1 MRVLIATTAL
11 CLLAAC
17 STTPQRTP
25 GAQTPVAAAH
35 TDPLSEARARNQ
47 HWLNP
52 RLIDGFPASTDSN
65 YRPPERLAVLLPQT
79 GSLGVA
85 GNAIRDGILAG
96 YYAETRQKPSIRFY
110 NSQGTAEGAKAA
122 YQRALKDGAQM
133 IIGPIG
139 KDEVAA
145 IAEIAD
151 GIPVL
156 ALNNVLNPSNTFLL
170 NFSLTPEREGELLA
184 EHLLSKNLKQT
195 ALFYQ
200 ANESNARVLA
210 AFEKVYTK
218 SGGNLIFKAN
228 TPQISKD
235 ESSGAAIYPQ
245 MPDGLSQAK
254 AIVLLM
260 SGSSAKSTRAA
271 LALNGASA
279 LPIFASSEITDNA
292 DPKINLQLD
301 TIEFLHTPWQ
311 TGLSNALGVN
321 ATQLKA
327 LPSARGGGSR
337 LNAFG
342 LDAWLISTHLQ
353 TWLNSPNTAIN
364 GATGSLHLEPDG
376 QIERNLLWSV
386 FQNGIPQA
394 SNVSQP

>member
-1 MRVLIATTAL
+1 MRILIATTAL

-17 STTPQRTP
+17 STTPQKTRAP
-25 GAQTPVAAAH
+25 SSNPMAH
-35 TDPLSEARARNQ
+35 SDPLSEARARNQ

-52 RLIDGFPASTDSN
+52 KLIDAFPASTDSN
-65 YRPPERLAVLLPQT
+65 YRPPERLAVLLPQS

-110 NSQGTAEGAKAA
+110 NSQGTADGANTA

-145 IAEIAD
+145 IAAVAD

-156 ALNNVLNPSNTFLL
+156 ALNTVLNPTNKSLL

-184 EHLLSKNLKQT
+184 DYLLSKNLKKT

-200 ANESNARVLA
+200 AGESTARVLS
-210 AFEKVYTK
+210 AFEKTY
-218 SGGNLIFKAN
+218 SEFGGSLVLKAG
-228 TPQISKD
+228 TPQFGKD
-235 ESSGAAIYPQ
+235 ETSGALVNPRL
-245 MPDGLSQAK
+245 PDGLSQAN

-260 SGSSAKSTRAA
+260 SGSAAKSTRAA
-271 LALNGASA
+271 LTLNGASA
-279 LPIFASSEITDNA
+279 LPIFANSDITDNA
-292 DPKINLQLD
+292 DQKTNSQLD
-301 TIEFLHTPWQ
+301 GIAFLHMPWQ
-311 TGLSNALGVN
+311 TGQNNAQGIN
-321 ATQLKA
+321 AAQLKT

-342 LDAWLISTHLQ
+342 LDAWLISTRLQ
-353 TWLNSPNTAIN
+353 TWLSSPNTAIN
-364 GATGSLHLEPDG
+364 GATGTLHLEPDG
-376 QIERNLLWSV
+376 QIERRLLWSV

-394 SNVSQP
+394 ANVSKP

>member
-17 STTPQRTP
+17 STTPQRTT
-25 GAQTPVAAAH
+25 GAPTANATTN
-35 TDPLSEARARNQ
+35 TDPLSEARAHNQ

-52 RLIDGFPASTDSN
+52 HLIDGFPASTDSN

-79 GSLGVA
+79 GSLDVA

-133 IIGPIG
+133 MIGPIG
-139 KDEVAA
+139 KEEVAA
-145 IAEIAD
+145 IADMAN
-151 GIPVL
+151 GVPVL
-156 ALNNVLNPSNTFLL
+156 ALNNVANPSNKFLL

-184 EHLLSKNLKQT
+184 EQLLGKNLKQ
-195 ALFYQ
+195 AAVLYQ
-200 ANESNARVLA
+200 AGESNVRVLS

-218 SGGNLIFKAN
+218 SGGTLLAKTLA
-228 TPQISKD
+228 PQFGKD
-235 ESSGAAIYPQ
+235 EAGNSINPTLPEGISRAN
-245 MPDGLSQAK
+245 

-260 SGSSAKSTRAA
+260 SGTAAKTSRAA

-279 LPIFASSEITDNA
+279 LPVYASSEITDNA
-292 DPKINLQLD
+292 DPKTNSQLD
-301 TIEFLHTPWQ
+301 GVLFLQMPW
-311 TGLSNALGVN
+311 LSGQNNTQGVN
-321 ATQLKA
+321 AAQLKA

-342 LDAWLISTHLQ
+342 LDAWLISTRLQ

-364 GATGSLHLEPDG
+364 GATGTLHLEPDG
-376 QIERNLLWSV
+376 QIERSLPWLV
-386 FQNGIPQA
+386 FQNGIPQTA
-394 SNVSQP
+394 NASQP

>member
-17 STTPQRTP
+17 STTPQRTI
-25 GAQTPVAAAH
+25 ASQTPNAVVQA
-35 TDPLSEARARNQ
+35 DPLSEARARNQ

-52 RLIDGFPASTDSN
+52 RLIDGFPASTDDS
-65 YRPPERLAVLLPQT
+65 YRPPARLAVLLPQT

-110 NSQGTAEGAKAA
+110 NSQGTADGAKTA

-145 IAEIAD
+145 MANMAE

-156 ALNNVLNPSNTFLL
+156 ALNNVLNPNNKFLL
-170 NFSLTPEREGELLA
+170 NFSMTPEREGELLA

-200 ANESNARVLA
+200 ANESNTRVLA
-210 AFEKVYTK
+210 AFEKAYTK
-218 SGGNLIFKAN
+218 SAGILVVKAMA
-228 TPQISKD
+228 PQFSKD
-235 ESSGAAIYPQ
+235 EPTTIKPTL
-245 MPDGLSQAK
+245 PDGLTRAN

-260 SGSSAKSTRAA
+260 SGTAAKSTRAA

-279 LPIFASSEITDNA
+279 LPIFANSEITDNA
-292 DPKINLQLD
+292 DPKTNTQLD
-301 TIEFLHTPWQ
+301 GVLFVKAAETPLLIE
-311 TGLSNALGVN
+311 
-321 ATQLKA
+321 
-327 LPSARGGGSR
+327 
-337 LNAFG
+337 
-342 LDAWLISTHLQ
+342 I
-353 TWLNSPNTAIN
+353 
-364 GATGSLHLEPDG
+364 
-376 QIERNLLWSV
+376 
-386 FQNGIPQA
+386 
-394 SNVSQP
+394 

>member
-1 MRVLIATTAL
+1 MRVLFATTML

-17 STTPQRTP
+17 STTPQKAGVP
-25 GAQTPVAAAH
+25 SSNPMAH

-52 RLIDGFPASTDSN
+52 HLIDGFPASTESN
-65 YRPPERLAVLLPQT
+65 YRPPERLAILLPQT

-110 NSQGTAEGAKAA
+110 NSQGSAEGAKTA

-139 KDEVAA
+139 KEEVAA
-145 IAEIAD
+145 IVEMAD
-151 GIPVL
+151 SIPVL
-156 ALNNVLNPSNTFLL
+156 ALNNVLNPNNKFLL
-170 NFSLTPEREGELLA
+170 NFSMTPEREGELLA

-200 ANESNARVLA
+200 ASESNTRVLA

-218 SGGNLIFKAN
+218 SGGILVAKAMA
-228 TPQISKD
+228 PQFSKD
-235 ESSGAAIYPQ
+235 EPTATTTKPTL
-245 MPDGLSQAK
+245 PDGLTRAN

-260 SGSSAKSTRAA
+260 SGTAAKSTRAA

-279 LPIFASSEITDNA
+279 IPVFANSEIIDNTDQKTNS
-292 DPKINLQLD
+292 QLD
-301 TIEFLHTPWQ
+301 GITFLHMPWQ
-311 TGLSNALGVN
+311 TAKSNVQGVN
-321 ATQLKA
+321 ALQLKA
-327 LPSARGGGSR
+327 LPSSRGGGSR

-342 LDAWLISTHLQ
+342 LDAWLISTRLQ
-353 TWLNSPNTAIN
+353 TWLSSPNTTIN
-364 GATGSLHLEPDG
+364 GATGTLHLEPDG

-394 SNVSQP
+394 TNASQP

>member
-17 STTPQRTP
+17 TTTPQKTIGP
-25 GAQTPVAAAH
+25 QTPNSVLQA
-35 TDPLSEARARNQ
+35 DPLSEARARNQ

-52 RLIDGFPASTDSN
+52 RLIDGFPESTDSN
-65 YRPPERLAVLLPQT
+65 YRPAARLAVLLPQT

-110 NSQGTAEGAKAA
+110 NSQGTAEGAKTA

-145 IAEIAD
+145 IANMAD

-156 ALNNVLNPSNTFLL
+156 ALNNVLNPNNKFLL

-184 EHLLSKNLKQT
+184 EHLLSKNLNQA

-200 ANESNARVLA
+200 ANESNSRVLT

-218 SGGNLIFKAN
+218 SGGSLVFKTN
-228 TPQISKD
+228 TPQFGKD
-235 ESSGAAIYPQ
+235 ATSGAVINPSL
-245 MPDGLSQAK
+245 PGGLSQAK
-254 AIVLLM
+254 AVVLLM
-260 SGSSAKSTRAA
+260 SGTAAKSTRAA

-279 LPIFASSEITDNA
+279 LHIFANSDITDNA
-292 DPKINLQLD
+292 DSKTNTQLD
-301 TIEFLHTPWQ
+301 GVLFLHTPWQ
-311 TGLSNALGVN
+311 TAVGNALGVN
-321 ATQLKA
+321 AAQLKA
-327 LPSARGGGSR
+327 LPSSRGGGSR

-342 LDAWLISTHLQ
+342 LDAWLISTRLQ
-353 TWLNSPNTAIN
+353 TWMNSPNTSIN

-386 FQNGIPQA
+386 YQNGIPQA
-394 SNVSQP
+394 SNAKQP

>member
-17 STTPQRTP
+17 STTPQKTSGLTP
-25 GAQTPVAAAH
+25 KPTIQA
-35 TDPLSEARARNQ
+35 DPLSEARARNQ

-52 RLIDGFPASTDSN
+52 RLIDGFPEGTDSN
-65 YRPPERLAVLLPQT
+65 YRPAARLAVLLPQT

-110 NSQGTAEGAKAA
+110 NSQGTADGAKTA

-139 KDEVAA
+139 KDEVSA
-145 IAEIAD
+145 IAEMAD

-156 ALNNVLNPSNTFLL
+156 ALNNVLNPTNKFLL

-184 EHLLSKNLKQT
+184 EHLLSKNLKQA

-200 ANESNARVLA
+200 ANESNTRVLA
-210 AFEKVYTK
+210 AFETVYTK
-218 SGGNLIFKAN
+218 SGGSVVFKAN
-228 TPQISKD
+228 TPQFGKD
-235 ESSGAAIYPQ
+235 ETTGAIINPSL
-245 MPDGLSQAK
+245 PDGLSQVK
-254 AIVLLM
+254 AVVLLM
-260 SGSSAKSTRAA
+260 SGTAAKSTRAA

-279 LPIFASSEITDNA
+279 LPVFANSEITDNA
-292 DPKINLQLD
+292 GPKTNSQLD
-301 TIEFLHTPWQ
+301 GVLFLHMPWQ
-311 TGLSNALGVN
+311 TGASNALGIN
-321 ATQLKA
+321 AAQLKA

-342 LDAWLISTHLQ
+342 LDAWLISTRLQ

-386 FQNGIPQA
+386 FQNGTPQTA
-394 SNVSQP
+394 NVSQP

>member
-17 STTPQRTP
+17 STTPQRTIGP
-25 GAQTPVAAAH
+25 QTPNSVLQA
-35 TDPLSEARARNQ
+35 DPLSEARARNQ

-52 RLIDGFPASTDSN
+52 RLIDGFPASSDSN

-110 NSQGTAEGAKAA
+110 NSQGTADGVKTA

-145 IAEIAD
+145 IANMAD

-156 ALNNVLNPSNTFLL
+156 ALNNVLNPNNKFLL
-170 NFSLTPEREGELLA
+170 NFSMTPEREGELLA

-210 AFEKVYTK
+210 AFEKAYTK
-218 SGGNLIFKAN
+218 SGGILVAKAMA
-228 TPQISKD
+228 PQFSKD
-235 ESSGAAIYPQ
+235 EPTATTTKPTL
-245 MPDGLSQAK
+245 PDGLTRAN

-260 SGSSAKSTRAA
+260 SGTAAKSTRAA

-279 LPIFASSEITDNA
+279 LPIFANSEITDNA
-292 DPKINLQLD
+292 DPKTNTQLD
-301 TIEFLHTPWQ
+301 GVLFLHTPWQ
-311 TGLSNALGVN
+311 TGAGNALGVN
-321 ATQLKA
+321 AAQLKA
-327 LPSARGGGSR
+327 LPSSRGGGSR

-342 LDAWLISTHLQ
+342 LDAWLISTRLQ
-353 TWLNSPNTAIN
+353 TWLSSPNTTIN
-364 GATGSLHLEPDG
+364 GSTGSLHLEPDG

-386 FQNGIPQA
+386 YQNGIPQA
-394 SNVSQP
+394 SNAKQP